1 MITLQPLS
9 GRDDLCHGFFT
20 RSNGVST
27 GLYASMNCGF
37 GSNDDK
43 DNVRRN
49 RALAMAQLGVPSD
62 ALVTCYQVHGTGVM
76 RVGETWAPE
85 DSPIAD
91 GMVTNRPGIAL
102 GVLTADC
109 APVLMADLQAGVIGA
124 CHAGWRGALN
134 GIAQATVEAMEELGA
149 DRRRLTVGIGPC
161 IGASSYEVGPEF
173 PEPFTA
179 QDGDNAAFFRSV
191 GGSGR
196 SSFDL
201 AGYLGHRLALA
212 GVLGVY
218 RCEHDTLTEDDRFFS
233 YRRSCLR
240 GERDYGRCLSA
251 IALTT

>member
-1 MITLQPLS
+1 MITLQPLC
-9 GRDDLCHGFFT
+9 GRDDLRHGFFT

-37 GSNDDK
+37 GSDDNS

-49 RALAMAQLGVPSD
+49 RALAMQQFGLPPE

-76 RVGETWAPE
+76 KVRDAWVPE
-85 DSPIAD
+85 DSPVAD
-91 GMVTNRPGIAL
+91 GMVTDRPGIAL

-109 APVLMADLQAGVIGA
+109 APLLMADHEARVIGA

-134 GIAQATVEAMEELGA
+134 GIAEATVTAMEELGA

-173 PEPFTA
+173 PEPFIA
-179 QDGDNAAFFRSV
+179 QDRDNAAFFRSID
-191 GGSGR
+191 GSGQ
-196 SSFDL
+196 SYFDL
-201 AGYLGHRLALA
+201 AGYLGHRLALVN
-212 GVLGVY
+212 VLGVY
-218 RCEHDTLTEDDRFFS
+218 RCENDTLMEDDRFFS

-251 IALTT
+251 ITLTT